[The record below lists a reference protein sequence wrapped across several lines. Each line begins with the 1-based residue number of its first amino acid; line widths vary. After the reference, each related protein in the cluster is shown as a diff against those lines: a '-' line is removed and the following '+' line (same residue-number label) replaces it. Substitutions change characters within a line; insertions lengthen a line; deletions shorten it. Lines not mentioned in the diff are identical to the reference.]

1 VAVDSGIGMSHFAE
15 SKPAKPNRISADSF
29 RRLTSLLKKD
39 AVIPAISPVA
49 SVPMVPASTIPQ
61 NDIAP
66 EIMALPEIAP
76 VIFEEFITPHL
87 TMAEQAFDIV
97 PIEPIAPVQQPE
109 IELEAAPVE
118 IGLIEPIAPMPE
130 LAFELPSQAIELPIA
145 ETTAAEQSEIIELPS
160 LPLDVAVV
168 EPITPPP
175 APEPAR
181 KARPKLRDAFAQS
194 PAALPPKAIVEIVA
208 QTPEQEAANAELARS
223 LLDMMAASNSTGLPQ
238 ERALAADTLLRML
251 PKLPLKSLIMLSE
264 RICLMEAPPQLLV
277 AKLIGDQR
285 IEVSGPLLEDCSHIS
300 DEVLISVIQEGL
312 PAKLRMMARRRKLS
326 RAVSTALV
334 QVADVSVLL
343 TLVRNA
349 GAEIAHESFVDL
361 VQFASENTELLAPLC
376 TRADLPVPFAFELFW
391 HAPAQLRRF
400 LLSRFLTDSET
411 LTKILKITLDDK
423 SQEPTFPS
431 PERVKAAINLAAQGQ
446 MDDAAAE
453 LAVCANLNPATA
465 LRIIS
470 DEQGDPIA
478 ALLKAM
484 GVPRAAAK
492 DILDQAV
499 ITILD
504 HSRDPEELQSMFDSL
519 SFNKARILITYWDW
533 ATLQS
538 GPYAPLN

>member
-61 NDIAP
+61 NGIAP

-160 LPLDVAVV
+160 LPL
-168 EPITPPP
+168 
-175 APEPAR
+175 
-181 KARPKLRDAFAQS
+181 DAFAQS